1 MSVKRHWVVA
11 AVVSFYLTVKWASR
25 KEAIKRQAV
34 PRNEE
39 FSNEFYP
46 LDSDG
51 LVTSSHIGKLL
62 RQLLQ

>member
-1 MSVKRHWVVA
+1 MSVKRHWVA
-11 AVVSFYLTVKWASR
+11 AAIVSIYLTLKLASR
-25 KEAIKRQAV
+25 NAANKRQAV
-34 PRNEE
+34 PRHEE
-39 FSNEFYP
+39 FSKEFFP

>member
-11 AVVSFYLTVKWASR
+11 AVVSFYLAVKWASR
-25 KEAIKRQAV
+25 NEANKRQAA
-34 PRNEE
+34 PGHEE
-39 FSNEFYP
+39 FSNEFFP